1 MLRFV
6 AVPKKLLYTWAE
18 DRVRHHPEADLAD
31 EDDRRDPE
39 HGVEAHPV
47 FSYIEE
53 VGKVMPQQMT
63 AAWLIQA

>member
-47 FSYIEE
+47 FSHQY
-53 VGKVMPQQMT
+53 GRGR
-63 AAWLIQA
+63 